1 MASDLTYSGSLTQGF
16 TVSFLLNDSL
26 IFIKCWFVVGSKR
39 IQHGEEI
46 TGVLVVLTEEAQS
59 DGRNRIVAPRF
70 IQTAEQRTALL
81 KHMRFI
87 QTAEQ
92 RTALL

>member
-1 MASDLTYSGSLTQGF
+1 MVTCKRILTFGSW
-16 TVSFLLNDSL
+16 VAIS
-26 IFIKCWFVVGSKR
+26 SKR

-59 DGRNRIVAPRF
+59 DGRNRIVAPGF

-81 KHMRFI
+81 KHKIFI
-87 QTAEQ
+87 QTAQ
-92 RTALL
+92 QLP